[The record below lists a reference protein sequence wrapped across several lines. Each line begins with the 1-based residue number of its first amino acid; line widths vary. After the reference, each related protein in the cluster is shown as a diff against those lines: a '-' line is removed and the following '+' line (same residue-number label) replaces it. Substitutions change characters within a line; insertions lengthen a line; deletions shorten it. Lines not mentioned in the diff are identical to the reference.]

1 MIATDG
7 VMIGAKPA
15 PRTYG
20 TYPRI
25 LGELV
30 RDARVLGLEEAVRK
44 MTGASAARL
53 GLADRGIVADGLKAD
68 LVVFD
73 PARVRALATYDEP
86 RRYPEGIPVRARER
100 GARGRR
106 RRAHGRDARSGPAAG
121 ARRLI
126 RTAPAPGRRTT
137 GAACP

>member
-1 MIATDG
+1 MIGTDG
-7 VMIGAKPA
+7 VMVGAKPA

-30 RDARVLGLEEAVRK
+30 RDERVLGLEEAVHK

-53 GLADRGIVADGLKAD
+53 GLRGRGVLADGMAAD

-73 PARVRALATYDEP
+73 PARIRTPCTYDDP
-86 RRYPEGIPVRARER
+86 CRYPEGIPYVLVNGVPVVDGGRHTGATPGRALR
-100 GARGRR
+100 RGR
-106 RRAHGRDARSGPAAG
+106 AD
-121 ARRLI
+121 
-126 RTAPAPGRRTT
+126 
-137 GAACP
+137 